1 MGAKIG
7 RRIYWPGTGIYCP
20 DPELLQI
27 GNDVVFGAFSELFT
41 VDHIGSGFI
50 TIGDGG

>member
-20 DPELLQI
+20 DPEMLSV
-27 GNDVVFGAFSELFT
+27 GDDVVFGAYSECFT
-41 VDHIGSGFI
+41 VDQIGSGRI
-50 TIGDGG
+50 AIGDGG